1 MTMPLQ
7 LQLPNQILE
16 TADPIDGF
24 ALAKQLA
31 VKALA
36 WTVNGQQRDLSFRL
50 THSANVALI
59 TRDQPEGL
67 EILRH
72 DAAHVLAEAVKEL
85 FPETQVTI
93 GPAIED
99 GFYYDFY
106 RETSFSP
113 DDLLTIEARMRE
125 IVKRDEKITRE
136 EWDRDQAVAFFKE
149 MGEHYK
155 AEIIA
160 SIPDDQPISLY
171 RQGNFIDLCRGPHL
185 PSTRHLGTAFKLT
198 KLAGAYWRGDSNNVM
213 LQRIYGTAWA
223 NEDQLAAYLHRL
235 EEAEKRDHRK
245 LGRELEI
252 YSLTDA
258 VGRGLPIWLPA
269 GVVLRDELQWLS
281 MQEERRE
288 GYVRVA
294 TPVLAKEQLYY
305 QSGHLPYYQD
315 DMYAA
320 IEIEDERYRL
330 RPMNCPH
337 HHQVFLAKPQSYRD
351 LPLRLSEYG
360 HVFRYEASGGL
371 NGLMRVRGM
380 CMNDAHLYCRHDQA
394 KAEFLK
400 VMHLHARF
408 YKLFGIDNF
417 YMRFSKPDLNK
428 LDKYVNEPEKWIAAM
443 ELLQEAMVES
453 GLPFVEVV
461 GEAAFYGPKI
471 DFMIKSVIGTEYAIS
486 TNQLDFLATDRF
498 NLRYTGEDGGDH
510 PVYVIHRAPLG
521 THERFVAF
529 LIEHYAG
536 AFPTWLAPT
545 QARVI
550 PIADRHNAYAEQ
562 VRQTLFDAPIVTGT
576 GGLRVDVDDSTERMQ
591 KKIRNAQLA
600 KIPYVLVIGDAEAAA
615 GTVAVRLRGGQDLGS
630 MPLDQ
635 LLARLTQ
642 EVQSRQDV
650 AQDTNL
656 NQTLTPQPQP

>member
-7 LQLPNQILE
+7 LQLPDQILE

-245 LGRELEI
+245 LGRELE
-252 YSLTDA
+252 LFHLQEEA
-258 VGRGLPIWLPA
+258 VGSVFWHPNGWKLWQTLENFIRSK
-269 GVVLRDELQWLS
+269 LRLHDY
-281 MQEERRE
+281 QEIK
-288 GYVRVA
+288 
-294 TPVLAKEQLYY
+294 TPQLYDSSLFKA
-305 QSGHLPYYQD
+305 SGHW
-315 DMYAA
+315 DMYGDNMFKVEVAGEEGRVLG
-320 IEIEDERYRL
+320 IK
-330 RPMNCPH
+330 PMSCPGH
-337 HHQVFLAKPQSYRD
+337 IQVFKQGMKSYRD
-351 LPLRLSEYG
+351 LPLRLTEFGSCHRLEP
-360 HVFRYEASGGL
+360 SGAIHGI
-371 NGLMRVRGM
+371 MRLRAFTQD
-380 CMNDAHLYCRHDQA
+380 DAHIFCRPDQITEESKRYC
-394 KAEFLK
+394 
-400 VMHLHARF
+400 
-408 YKLFGIDNF
+408 
-417 YMRFSKPDLNK
+417 
-428 LDKYVNEPEKWIAAM
+428 
-443 ELLQEAMVES
+443 LLQFEVFHELGFNNIDVKLATRPDKRLGSEETWDTAEQS
-453 GLPFVEVV
+453 LRRALQDLDIQFVELP
-461 GEAAFYGPKI
+461 GEGAFYGPKI
-471 DFMIKSVIGTEYAIS
+471 EFHLTDSIGRSWQCGTL
-486 TNQLDFLATDRF
+486 QLDFVLPERLDASYIDEQGLKQRPAM
-498 NLRYTGEDGGDH
+498 L
-510 PVYVIHRAPLG
+510 HRALLG
-521 THERFVAF
+521 SMERFIGIM
-529 LIEHYAG
+529 IEHYAG

-600 KIPYVLVIGDAEAAA
+600 KIPYVLVVGDAEAAA

>member
-7 LQLPNQILE
+7 LQLPDQQLSLPE
-16 TADPIDGF
+16 PIDGF
-24 ALAKQLA
+24 ALAKQLG

-36 WTVNGQQRDLSFRL
+36 WTVDGQQRDLSFRL
-50 THSANVALI
+50 SHSANVALI

-106 RETSFSP
+106 RETSFTP
-113 DDLLTIEARMRE
+113 DDLVAIEARMRE

-136 EWDRDQAVAFFKE
+136 EWDRDQAVAFFQE

-171 RQGNFIDLCRGPHL
+171 RQGQFIDLCRGPHL

-252 YSLTDA
+252 YSMADA

-269 GVVLRDELQWLS
+269 GVVLRDELQWLA
-281 MQEERRE
+281 MQEERRD

-320 IEIEDERYRL
+320 IEIEGERYRL

-351 LPLRLSEYG
+351 LPLRVSEYG

-380 CMNDAHLYCRHDQA
+380 CMNDAHLYCRFDQA

-443 ELLQEAMVES
+443 QLLQEAMVES

-486 TNQLDFLATDRF
+486 TNQLDFLATERF
-498 NLRYTGEDGGDH
+498 NLRYVGEDGGEH

-536 AFPTWLAPT
+536 AFPTWLAPI

-562 VRQTLFDAPIVTGT
+562 VRQTLFDAPVVTGT
-576 GGLRVDVDDSTERMQ
+576 GGLRVDVDNSTERMQ

-600 KIPYVLVIGDAEAAA
+600 KIPYILVVGDAEAAA
-615 GTVAVRLRGGQDLGS
+615 GTVAVRLRTGQDLGS

-642 EVQSRQDV
+642 EVQSRQDT
-650 AQDTNL
+650 APDGE
-656 NQTLTPQPQP
+656 QTP

>member
-1 MTMPLQ
+1 MPLQ
-7 LQLPNQILE
+7 LQLPDQQLSLPE
-16 TADPIDGF
+16 PIDGF
-24 ALAKQLA
+24 ALAKQLG

-36 WTVNGQQRDLSFRL
+36 WTVDGQQRDLSFRL
-50 THSANVALI
+50 SHSANVALI

-106 RETSFSP
+106 RETSFTP
-113 DDLLTIEARMRE
+113 DDLVAIEARMRE

-136 EWDRDQAVAFFKE
+136 EWDRDQAVAFFQE

-171 RQGNFIDLCRGPHL
+171 RQGQFIDLCRGPHL

-252 YSLTDA
+252 YSMADA

-269 GVVLRDELQWLS
+269 GVVLRDELQWLA
-281 MQEERRE
+281 MQEERRD

-320 IEIEDERYRL
+320 IEIEGERYRL

-351 LPLRLSEYG
+351 LPLRVSEYG

-380 CMNDAHLYCRHDQA
+380 CMNDAHLYCRFDQA

-443 ELLQEAMVES
+443 QLLQEAMVES

-486 TNQLDFLATDRF
+486 TNQLDFLATERF
-498 NLRYTGEDGGDH
+498 NLRYVGEDGGEH

-536 AFPTWLAPT
+536 AFPTWLAPI

-562 VRQTLFDAPIVTGT
+562 VRQTLFDAPVVTGT
-576 GGLRVDVDDSTERMQ
+576 GGLRVDVDNSTERMQ

-600 KIPYVLVIGDAEAAA
+600 KIPYILVVGDAEAAA
-615 GTVAVRLRGGQDLGS
+615 GTVAVRLRTGQDLGS

-642 EVQSRQDV
+642 EVQSRQDT
-650 AQDTNL
+650 APDGE
-656 NQTLTPQPQP
+656 QTP

>member
-1 MTMPLQ
+1 MTIPLQ
-7 LQLPNQILE
+7 LRLPDQILDI
-16 TADPIDGF
+16 ADPIDGF

-36 WTVNGQQRDLSFRL
+36 WTVDGQQRDLSFRL

-113 DDLLTIEARMRE
+113 DDLLTIEARMRD

-136 EWDRDQAVAFFKE
+136 EWDRDQAVAFFQE

-171 RQGNFIDLCRGPHL
+171 RQGKFIDLCRGPHL

-223 NEDQLAAYLHRL
+223 NEEQLAAYLHRL

-245 LGRELEI
+245 LGRELE
-252 YSLTDA
+252 LFHLQEEA
-258 VGRGLPIWLPA
+258 VGSVFWHPNGWKLWQTLENFIRSK
-269 GVVLRDELQWLS
+269 LRLHDY
-281 MQEERRE
+281 QEIK
-288 GYVRVA
+288 
-294 TPVLAKEQLYY
+294 TPQLYDSSLFKA
-305 QSGHLPYYQD
+305 SGHW
-315 DMYAA
+315 DMYGDNMFKVEVAG
-320 IEIEDERYRL
+320 EEGRVL
-330 RPMNCPH
+330 GVKPMSCPGH
-337 HHQVFLAKPQSYRD
+337 IQVFKQGMKSYRD
-351 LPLRLSEYG
+351 LPLRLTEFGSCHRLEP
-360 HVFRYEASGGL
+360 SGAIHGI
-371 NGLMRVRGM
+371 MRLRAFTQD
-380 CMNDAHLYCRHDQA
+380 DAHIFCRPDQITEESKRYCLLQFEVFKELGFVNIDVKLATRPD
-394 KAEFLK
+394 KRLGSEETWDTAEESLRRA
-400 VMHLHARF
+400 LQD
-408 YKLFGIDNF
+408 LGIQF
-417 YMRFSKPDLNK
+417 
-428 LDKYVNEPEKWIAAM
+428 M
-443 ELLQEAMVES
+443 EL
-453 GLPFVEVV
+453 P
-461 GEAAFYGPKI
+461 GEGAFYGPKI
-471 DFMIKSVIGTEYAIS
+471 EFHLTDSIGRSWQCGTL
-486 TNQLDFLATDRF
+486 QLDFVLPERLDASYIDEHGLKQRPAM
-498 NLRYTGEDGGDH
+498 L
-510 PVYVIHRAPLG
+510 HRALLG
-521 THERFVAF
+521 SMERFIGIM
-529 LIEHYAG
+529 IEHYAG
-536 AFPTWLAPT
+536 AFPTWLAPI

-600 KIPYVLVIGDAEAAA
+600 KIPYILVVGDAEAAA
-615 GTVAVRLRGGQDLGS
+615 GTVAVRLRTGQDLGS

-642 EVQSRQDV
+642 EVQNRQDVQDV

-656 NQTLTPQPQP
+656 NQTLTP

>member
-245 LGRELEI
+245 LGRELE
-252 YSLTDA
+252 LFHLQEEA
-258 VGRGLPIWLPA
+258 VGAVFWHPNGWKLWQTLENFIRSK
-269 GVVLRDELQWLS
+269 LRLHDY
-281 MQEERRE
+281 QEIK
-288 GYVRVA
+288 
-294 TPVLAKEQLYY
+294 TPQLYDSSLFKA
-305 QSGHLPYYQD
+305 SGHW
-315 DMYAA
+315 DMYGDNMFKVEVAGEEGRVLG
-320 IEIEDERYRL
+320 IK
-330 RPMNCPH
+330 PMSCPGH
-337 HHQVFLAKPQSYRD
+337 IQVFKQGMKSYRD
-351 LPLRLSEYG
+351 LPLRLTEFGSC
-360 HVFRYEASGGL
+360 HRLEASGAIHGI
-371 NGLMRVRGM
+371 MRLRAFTQD
-380 CMNDAHLYCRHDQA
+380 DAHIFCRPDQITEESKRYC
-394 KAEFLK
+394 
-400 VMHLHARF
+400 
-408 YKLFGIDNF
+408 
-417 YMRFSKPDLNK
+417 
-428 LDKYVNEPEKWIAAM
+428 
-443 ELLQEAMVES
+443 LLQFEVFHELGFNNIDVKLATRPDKRLGSEETWDTAEQS
-453 GLPFVEVV
+453 LRRALQDLDIQFVELP
-461 GEAAFYGPKI
+461 GEGAFYGPKI
-471 DFMIKSVIGTEYAIS
+471 EFHLTDSIGRSWQCGTL
-486 TNQLDFLATDRF
+486 QLDFVLPERLDASYIDEQGLKQRPAM
-498 NLRYTGEDGGDH
+498 L
-510 PVYVIHRAPLG
+510 HRALLG
-521 THERFVAF
+521 SMERFIGIM
-529 LIEHYAG
+529 IEHYAG

-600 KIPYVLVIGDAEAAA
+600 KIPYVLVVGDAEAAA

>member
-1 MTMPLQ
+1 MSLTLQ
-7 LQLPNQILE
+7 FLDNTTLLSDQAL
-16 TADPIDGF
+16 DGF
-24 ALAKQLA
+24 AVAKQRS

-36 WTVNGQQRDLSFRL
+36 WVVDGQERDLSFRL
-50 THSANVALI
+50 DHSATVSLI
-59 TRDQPEGL
+59 TRDDAAGL

-72 DAAHVLAEAVKEL
+72 DAAHVMAEAVKEL
-85 FPETQVTI
+85 YPETQVTI

-106 RETSFSP
+106 RETSFTP
-113 DDLLTIEARMRE
+113 DDLLAIETRMRE
-125 IVKRDEKITRE
+125 IVKRDEKIVRE
-136 EWDRDQAVAFFKE
+136 EWERDRAVAFFTE
-149 MGEHYK
+149 LGEHYK
-155 AEIIA
+155 AELIA
-160 SIPDDQPISLY
+160 SIPADQPISLY
-171 RQGNFIDLCRGPHL
+171 RQGDFIDLCRGPHL

-223 NEDQLAAYLHRL
+223 NEEQLAAYLHRL

-269 GVVLRDELQWLS
+269 GVVLRDELQWLA
-281 MQEERRE
+281 MQQERRD

-305 QSGHLPYYQD
+305 QSGHLPYYQE

-337 HHQVFLAKPQSYRD
+337 HHQVFLAKPHSYRD
-351 LPLRLSEYG
+351 LPLRVSEYG

-380 CMNDAHLYCRHDQA
+380 CMNDAHLYCRYDQA
-394 KAEFLK
+394 KDEFLK
-400 VMHLHARF
+400 VMQLHARY
-408 YKLFGIDNF
+408 YKMFGIDNF

-428 LDKYVNEPEKWIAAM
+428 LDKYVDAPEKWIAAM
-443 ELLQEAMVES
+443 ELLKQAMVES
-453 GLPFVEVV
+453 GLPFVEAT

-471 DFMIKSVIGTEYAIS
+471 DFMIKSIIGTEYAIS
-486 TNQLDFLATDRF
+486 TNQLDFLASERF
-498 NLRYTGEDGGDH
+498 NLRYVGEDGAEH

-529 LIEHYAG
+529 LMEHYAG
-536 AFPTWLAPT
+536 AFPTWLAPI

-550 PIADRHNAYAEQ
+550 PIADRHIPYAQQ
-562 VRQTLFDAPIVTGT
+562 VHQALFDADIVTGT
-576 GGLRVDVDDSTERMQ
+576 GGLRVDIDDSTERMQ
-591 KKIRNAQLA
+591 KKIRTAQLA
-600 KIPYVLVIGDAEAAA
+600 KIPYALVVGDAEAAN
-615 GTVAVRLRGGQDLGS
+615 GTVSVRLRGGHDLGS
-630 MPLDQ
+630 MPIDQ
-635 LLARLTQ
+635 LLARLAQ
-642 EVQSRQDV
+642 EVKSREDIP
-650 AQDTNL
+650 TETSSEPL
-656 NQTLTPQPQP
+656 P

>member
-7 LQLPNQILE
+7 LQLPDQILE

-245 LGRELEI
+245 LGRELE
-252 YSLTDA
+252 LFHLQEEA
-258 VGRGLPIWLPA
+258 VGSVFWHPNGWKLWQTLENFIRSK
-269 GVVLRDELQWLS
+269 LRLHDY
-281 MQEERRE
+281 QEIK
-288 GYVRVA
+288 
-294 TPVLAKEQLYY
+294 TPQLYDSSLFKA
-305 QSGHLPYYQD
+305 SGHW
-315 DMYAA
+315 DMYGDNMFKVEVAGEEGRVLG
-320 IEIEDERYRL
+320 IK
-330 RPMNCPH
+330 PMSCPGH
-337 HHQVFLAKPQSYRD
+337 IQVFKQGMKSYRD
-351 LPLRLSEYG
+351 LPLRLTEFGSCHRLEP
-360 HVFRYEASGGL
+360 SGAIHGI
-371 NGLMRVRGM
+371 MRLRAFTQD
-380 CMNDAHLYCRHDQA
+380 DAHIFCRPDQITEESKRYC
-394 KAEFLK
+394 
-400 VMHLHARF
+400 
-408 YKLFGIDNF
+408 
-417 YMRFSKPDLNK
+417 
-428 LDKYVNEPEKWIAAM
+428 
-443 ELLQEAMVES
+443 LLQFEVFHELGFNNIDVKLATRPDKRLGSEETWDTAEQS
-453 GLPFVEVV
+453 LRRALQDLDIQFVELP
-461 GEAAFYGPKI
+461 GEGAFYGPKI
-471 DFMIKSVIGTEYAIS
+471 EFHLTDSIGRSWQCGTL
-486 TNQLDFLATDRF
+486 QLDFVLPERLDASYIDEQGLKQRPAM
-498 NLRYTGEDGGDH
+498 L
-510 PVYVIHRAPLG
+510 HRALLG
-521 THERFVAF
+521 SMERFIGIM
-529 LIEHYAG
+529 IEHYAG
-536 AFPTWLAPT
+536 AFPTWLAPI

-600 KIPYVLVIGDAEAAA
+600 KIPYVLVVGDAEAAA